1 MFFLILLLAS
11 DLGDLLDFEIFRQET
26 IFRTL
31 GIIFSFPLTL
41 YQYLKMNQRFLEI
54 P

>member
-1 MFFLILLLAS
+1 MLFLILPSVS
-11 DLGDLLDFEIFRQET
+11 DLGDLLDFEIFKQGI

-41 YQYLKMNQRFLEI
+41 Y
-54 P
+54 